1 MVLRDKS
8 SKPITQIGKENMFNQ
23 YSRRLISLASVGTL
37 TLTLAACGGGGDQA
51 DGGGSGEP
59 GSVAIDGS
67 STVFPVS
74 EAMAEEFQKK
84 FSNIRV
90 TVGVSGTGGG
100 FEKFCNGETDIS
112 DASRPIKSSEIE
124 KCQQND
130 IQFIEIPVAFDGLT
144 VVKHPENDWAECITV
159 QELETIWKPE
169 AQGEITNWNQVRSSF
184 PDREL
189 SLYGPGTD
197 SGTFDYFTD
206 VVVGEEGASRGDYT
220 SSEDDNVIVQG
231 VSSDTGSLGYVGLA
245 YFEENKEK
253 MAAIEINDKNPDN
266 GEGCIPPS
274 SQTVSEGTYQ
284 PLARPL
290 FIYVKKSSAENSEA
304 VQEFMNFYLSAENDN
319 LVSEVGYVPLPDA
332 INEKARKRFENG
344 KTGSV
349 FEGGSTAGVKLKEV
363 L

>member
-1 MVLRDKS
+1 MINQHMRRT
-8 SKPITQIGKENMFNQ
+8 IT
-23 YSRRLISLASVGTL
+23 LASLGAL
-37 TLTLAACGGGGDQA
+37 TFTLAACGNQTSNNQATGGGET
-51 DGGGSGEP
+51 GGGSSELS
-59 GSVAIDGS
+59 GSVTIDGS

-74 EAMAEEFQKK
+74 EAMAEEFQQKY
-84 FSNIRV
+84 NDVRV

-100 FEKFCNGETDIS
+100 FQKFCNGETDIS
-112 DASRPIKSSEIE
+112 DASRPIKTSEME

-130 IQFIEIPVAFDGLT
+130 IQFIEIPVAFDGLS
-144 VVKHPENDWAECITV
+144 VVKHPENDWVECMTT

-206 VVVGEEGASRGDYT
+206 VIVGESGASRGDYT

-231 VSSDTGSLGYVGLA
+231 VSSDPAALGYFGLA

-266 GEGCIPPS
+266 GEGCITPS

-290 FIYVKKSSAENSEA
+290 FIYVKKSSAENNEA
-304 VQEFMNFYLSAENDN
+304 VQKFIQFYLSTENNN

-332 INEKARKRFENG
+332 VNEQARKRFENG
-344 KTGSV
+344 KTGTV